1 MRHELQLRWF
11 SRMNEGIRR
20 HTGLRLLVL
29 DGGGSAAARWGELPL
44 RRHLRRATPE
54 LVLGFASALLYAV
67 ISVVRHLRFQSGVD
81 LAIFDQAVAGY
92 AAGTMPYSDIKAVQ
106 PFNLLGDHFS
116 PIIAV
121 LAPIYRIWPHAELL
135 LLAQAALFGLSVGLV
150 TRIARRSHGALASA
164 LIGAAFMLS
173 RGLMDA
179 VTFDFHEVA
188 FAVPLIIWAIDS
200 LSRQRIGQAAIASGL
215 LMLVKE
221 DSAFLLVGIGL
232 WLLFERR
239 WRLGVAWT
247 LGGVASFG
255 VVILMIIPIFSFYG
269 RYTYLDSGSIH
280 AEGLIDALTA
290 FTVNAMNGLA
300 SWTFIVMVIALVA
313 PTLGRAFL
321 SPILLVAVPGIAAR
335 LALPQDA
342 YISLG
347 AHYNATFSAIAFLAA
362 LDAGSRASGPLWPRA
377 ARSSAPGRRSLAWPG
392 MCVALAVATLFLRPA
407 GPLVSREAW
416 SCDACDAAAA
426 AIAVVP
432 DGAEVAA
439 DPYLTSHLTGRARVR
454 LLIPSFTDSASVCL
468 APEYVLADRRSAA
481 IEGLIQRLTDSG
493 AYTMVLQAAP
503 YAVLRAVGPAE
514 LRSAGCSK

>member
-1 MRHELQLRWF
+1 M
-11 SRMNEGIRR
+11 
-20 HTGLRLLVL
+20 
-29 DGGGSAAARWGELPL
+29 
-44 RRHLRRATPE
+44 RHLRRARPE

-67 ISVVRHLRFQSGVD
+67 ISLVRHLRFQSGVD

-92 AAGTMPYSDIKAVQ
+92 AAGTMPYSDIKAMQ

-121 LAPIYRIWPHAELL
+121 LAPLYRIWPHVELL
-135 LLAQAALFGLSVGLV
+135 LLAQAVLFGLSVGLV
-150 TRIARRSHGALASA
+150 TRIARRSHGALGSA
-164 LIGAAFMLS
+164 LVGSAFMLS

-188 FAVPLIIWAIDS
+188 FAVPLLIWAIDS

-215 LMLVKE
+215 LLLVKE

-239 WRLGVAWT
+239 LRLGLAWT

-255 VVILMIIPIFSFYG
+255 LVILVIIPVFSFYG

-280 AEGLIDALTA
+280 AEGLIDALAA
-290 FTVNAMNGLA
+290 FIVNAGHGFA
-300 SWTFIVMVIALVA
+300 SWTFVVMVVALVA

-321 SPILLVAVPGIAAR
+321 SPIILVAVPAVAAR

-347 AHYNATFSAIAFLAA
+347 AHYNATISAVIFLAA
-362 LDAGSRASGPLWPRA
+362 LDAERRASRPLGPSA
-377 ARSSAPGRRSLAWPG
+377 ARSSAPGRRAQAWPA
-392 MCVALAVATLFLRPA
+392 MCVALAVAALFLRPA
-407 GPLVSREAW
+407 SPLVLAEAW
-416 SCDACDAAAA
+416 SCDRCAPAAA

-432 DGAEVAA
+432 DGADVAA
-439 DPYLTSHLTGRARVR
+439 DPYLTSHLTDRARVR
-454 LLIPSFTDSASVCL
+454 LLIPSFTDSTGACL
-468 APEYVLADRRSAA
+468 APEYVLADLRSAG
-481 IEGLIQRLTDSG
+481 IDGLIQRLTASG
-493 AYTMVLQAAP
+493 AYTMVLRTTP
-503 YAVLRAVGPAE
+503 YAVLRAVGRPKVPA
-514 LRSAGCSK
+514 AVCSQ

>member
-1 MRHELQLRWF
+1 M
-11 SRMNEGIRR
+11 
-20 HTGLRLLVL
+20 
-29 DGGGSAAARWGELPL
+29 
-44 RRHLRRATPE
+44 
-54 LVLGFASALLYAV
+54 LGFASALLYAV
-67 ISVVRHLRFQSGVD
+67 ISLVRHLRFQSGVD

-92 AAGTMPYSDIKAVQ
+92 AAGTMPYSDIKALQ

-121 LAPIYRIWPHAELL
+121 LAPIYRIWPHVELL

-150 TRIARRSHGALASA
+150 TRIARRSHAAFASA
-164 LIGAAFMLS
+164 LVGSAFMLS

-188 FAVPLIIWAIDS
+188 FAVPLLIWAIDS
-200 LSRQRIGQAAIASGL
+200 LSRQQIGQAAVASGL

-255 VVILMIIPIFSFYG
+255 LVILVIIPIFSFYG
-269 RYTYLDSGSIH
+269 RYTYLDQGSIH
-280 AEGLIDALTA
+280 AEGLVDSLTA
-290 FTVNAMNGLA
+290 FIVNAGHGLA
-300 SWTFIVMVIALVA
+300 TWTFVVMVVALVA
-313 PTLGRAFL
+313 PTLGRAVL
-321 SPILLVAVPGIAAR
+321 SPILLVGVPGIAAR

-347 AHYNATFSAIAFLAA
+347 AHYNATLSVIVFLAA
-362 LDAGSRASGPLWPRA
+362 LDAGRRASRPLGPGA
-377 ARSSAPGRRSLAWPG
+377 ARSSAPGRRALAWPA
-392 MCVALAVATLFLRPA
+392 MCVAIAIAALFLPPA
-407 GPLVSREAW
+407 SPLVSSEAW
-416 SCDACDAAAA
+416 SCDACAAAAA
-426 AIAVVP
+426 AIDVVP

-454 LLIPSFTDSASVCL
+454 LLVPSFTDSVGACL
-468 APEYVLADRRSAA
+468 APEYVLADLRSAS
-481 IEGLIQRLTDSG
+481 IDELMQRLTASG
-493 AYTMVLQAAP
+493 AYTT
-503 YAVLRAVGPAE
+503 VLRATPYMVLRAIGPPKVPA
-514 LRSAGCSK
+514 AVCS